1 MSASTELATFLAA
14 EVGALTLADTLF
26 VDRQPAGKVN
36 SARLVQYPGAP
47 PEHRMDGT
55 NEIRFTF
62 PNLQFRVRN
71 EDDATA
77 FTIAEAAASA
87 LGKIANQTIEGTF
100 YRSVNLINQPG
111 LIERD
116 SNDLIIVGF
125 SAQAE
130 RRAV

>member
-1 MSASTELATFLAA
+1 MSASSELATFLAA
-14 EVGALTLADTLF
+14 EVPALTEGTTLF
-26 VDRQPAGKVN
+26 TDKQPANAVN
-36 SARLVQYPGAP
+36 SSRLVQYPGAT

-55 NEIRFTF
+55 NAVRFTF
-62 PNLQFRVRN
+62 PNLQFRTRDEV
-71 EDDATA
+71 DATA
-77 FTIAEAAASA
+77 FTIAEAAAVA
-87 LGKIANQTIEGTF
+87 LGKIVNQIIGGTF

-116 SNDLIIVGF
+116 GNNLIIVGF